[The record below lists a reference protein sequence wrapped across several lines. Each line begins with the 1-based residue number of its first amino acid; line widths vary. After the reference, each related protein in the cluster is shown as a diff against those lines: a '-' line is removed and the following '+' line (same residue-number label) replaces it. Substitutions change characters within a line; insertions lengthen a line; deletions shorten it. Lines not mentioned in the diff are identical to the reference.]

1 MKKILFLTNK
11 PSFYRVKF
19 FNELGKYIDLDVVFE
34 IKEQVKDKIRNKEWF
49 NNNFNNFNAIFLEKI
64 IMFNENYYFNL
75 DLFKKVQLEKYDM
88 VIIGQYSTL
97 NSMAIIRK
105 MNKMK
110 QKFILS
116 TDGGFPKNENQIF
129 YKIRAYFIKSAYR
142 YLSNSKKAD
151 EFLEFYGAEKKDIYR
166 YHFNSYTSKE
176 IEENKKLYLKE
187 KEKKENNKTILC
199 VGNFEKRKNIEPL
212 INAWSRIEENENNKL
227 QIIGNGTLKQEY
239 LKQIENLNLK
249 NVEIK
254 DFMPQEELRKIY
266 VNADTLVLNSKIDV
280 WGLTISEAMTYGL
293 PIISTN
299 TCLAGTELIEN
310 VINGYLVNDDEKE
323 LQEALQKILNLT
335 KKQQEEIAKNNLEK
349 IEKYSIEQMVQDH
362 LEILEKIN

>member
-1 MKKILFLTNK
+1 MKKILVVNNK

-19 FNELGKYIDLDVVFE
+19 FNELGKYVDLDVVFE
-34 IKEQVKDKIRNKEWF
+34 IREQKKDKIRNKEWF
-49 NNNFNNFNAIFLEKI
+49 NNNFKNFNAIFLKKI

-97 NSMAIIRK
+97 NSMALIRK
-105 MNKMK
+105 MNKMNK
-110 QKFILS
+110 KFILS
-116 TDGGFPKNENQIF
+116 TDGGFPKDENQLF
-129 YKIRAYFIKSAYR
+129 YKIRSYFIKSAYK

-151 EFLEFYGAEKKDIYR
+151 EFLEFYGAEKKDIHR

-187 KEKKENNKTILC
+187 KVKKENKKTILC

-212 INAWSRIEENENNKL
+212 INAWSRIENNKNNKL
-227 QIIGNGTLKQEY
+227 QIIGNGPLKQEY
-239 LKQIENLNLK
+239 LKQIKKLNLK

-254 DFMPQEELRKIY
+254 DFVPQEELRRIY
-266 VNADTLVLNSKIDV
+266 ANANALVLNSKGDV

-293 PIISTN
+293 PIISTR

-310 VINGYLVNDDEKE
+310 GINGYLVNDDEKE
-323 LQEALQKILNLT
+323 LQEELQKMLKLT
-335 KKQQEEIAKNNLEK
+335 KQQQEEIAKNNIEK
-349 IEKYSIEQMVQDH
+349 IQKYSIEQMVQDH
-362 LEILEKIN
+362 LEVLNKI